1 MAEIDVS
8 RRRRRSFVDNNEA
21 YLVHTDFIARRLGTH
36 FDRAFGE
43 STHRSTV
50 SSQVRV
56 VVAQINPFVLGDGL
70 TWDCEGVAHG

>member
-8 RRRRRSFVDNNEA
+8 RRRRRLLVDNNEA
-21 YLVHTDFIARRLGTH
+21 YLAHTDFIARRLGNH
-36 FDRAFGE
+36 HERAIGE

-56 VVAQINPFVLGDGL
+56 VVALINSFVIGDGL
-70 TWDCEGVAHG
+70 TWDCDRVAHE

>member
-21 YLVHTDFIARRLGTH
+21 YLVHADFIDRRVGTH
-36 FDRAFGE
+36 FERVFGG

-56 VVAQINPFVLGDGL
+56 VVVQINPFELGDGL
-70 TWDCEGVAHG
+70 TWDCEGVARG